1 MLNVVFLGFFLVM
14 RMLLSSSAV
23 SSAGLFCVVVGWC
36 VWHLVGG
43 ARVRLL
49 LCLVVGVCIVG
60 GWRVI
65 PFV

>member
-1 MLNVVFLGFFLVM
+1 MLNVVFLVFFLVM

-36 VWHLVGG
+36 VWCSVGD
-43 ARVRLL
+43 ARVRLSF
-49 LCLVVGVCIVG
+49 GVCIVG
-60 GWRVI
+60 GWVVI